1 LEPKLIEIPGIPG
14 KLREQSLDEFLSVLT
29 PDHLARQ
36 QLNEIRAQALKSVE
50 LSTQLM
56 QANEKILELQNKLM
70 AIPTSLTTSI
80 PLPQPVPQVYIGD
93 PPGTMGQIGSISS
106 GVVSSFP
113 ASPQP
118 PADPRS
124 PFPKVECP
132 HCKKLVSASPAG
144 WAAHQRNAHPDD
156 QAPRPQV

>member
-1 LEPKLIEIPGIPG
+1 MEPKTITVPGIPG
-14 KLREQSLDEFLSVLT
+14 PLREQSLDEFLSVLT

-70 AIPTSLTTSI
+70 APVPVVKEYLPDPNLIPS
-80 PLPQPVPQVYIGD
+80 PPQP
-93 PPGTMGQIGSISS
+93 T
-106 GVVSSFP
+106 
-113 ASPQP
+113 
-118 PADPRS
+118 ADPRS
-124 PFPKVECP
+124 GPFPKVECP
-132 HCKKLVSASPAG
+132 HCKKLVSSSPAG
-144 WAAHQRNAHPDD
+144 WSAHQRNAHPDN